1 MSSQGQEPRS
11 PQSYLPL
18 INKVDNVPLSFDFN
32 TLYRL
37 FLPND
42 SRPHGFMVQSTVER
56 LPWTL
61 DFRIDHA
68 ERVVQLLNSTVKDD
82 EDIGMTCTA
91 AFQRVV
97 DAAIASDS
105 FPSLNKLHSEH
116 FKIIGANHFVSIER
130 FPAPLFGISSRG
142 AHMTA
147 YVKTSEGMKIWVP
160 RRSAHLFTFPNLLDT
175 TVAGG
180 VKAEDSP
187 FDCIIAEATEEASL
201 PADFV
206 KENARAVGAVTYCSL
221 NKQKGTFFPTVLYV
235 YDLELPESIEPQPG
249 DDEVSGFKL
258 MSIDQVK
265 DAMLGEQFKPN
276 CVLVMLD
283 FFIRHNTIT
292 SENNDEY
299 LEIVTR
305 MRRHLPVPTSP
316 ERRFTVDEPGNT
328 SYLGFI
334 HCGRASFEPSFN
346 KSLGGD
352 YQTHEAYAVV
362 SCAASYFLFISST
375 MTAFVLKH
383 YRYTHLLR

>member
-1 MSSQGQEPRS
+1 MMSSQGQEPRS
-11 PQSYLPL
+11 TQSYLPL
-18 INKVDNVPLSFDFN
+18 INRVDNVPLSFDFN

-82 EDIGMTCTA
+82 EDTGMACTA

-221 NKQKGTFFPTVLYV
+221 NKQRGKFFPTVLYV

-283 FFIRHNTIT
+283 FFIRHNIIT

-316 ERRFTVDEPGNT
+316 ERR
-328 SYLGFI
+328 
-334 HCGRASFEPSFN
+334 
-346 KSLGGD
+346 
-352 YQTHEAYAVV
+352 
-362 SCAASYFLFISST
+362 
-375 MTAFVLKH
+375 
-383 YRYTHLLR
+383 

>member
-1 MSSQGQEPRS
+1 MAAQAKE
-11 PQSYLPL
+11 PQSHQGYLPL
-18 INKVDNVPLSFDFN
+18 INKVDNVPLDFDFN
-32 TLYRL
+32 TLYKL

-42 SRPHGFMVQSTVER
+42 VRPHGFMIASTVEC
-56 LPWTL
+56 LPWTP
-61 DFRIDHA
+61 DFHIDR
-68 ERVVQLLNSTVKDD
+68 EKRTVQLLSSAIKDD
-82 EDIGMTCTA
+82 ENPGKAYTA

-116 FKIIGANHFVSIER
+116 FRIIGANHFVSIER

-147 YVKTSEGMKIWVP
+147 YVQTSEGMKIWVP
-160 RRSAHLFTFPNLLDT
+160 RRSAHLFTLPNLLDT

-201 PADFV
+201 PAAFV

-235 YDLELPESIEPQPG
+235 YDLELPESIVPKPG
-249 DDEVSGFKL
+249 DDEVSGFEL
-258 MSIDQVK
+258 MTSDQVK

-283 FFIRHNTIT
+283 FFIRHNIMT

-316 ERRFTVDEPGNT
+316 ERR
-328 SYLGFI
+328 S
-334 HCGRASFEPSFN
+334 
-346 KSLGGD
+346 
-352 YQTHEAYAVV
+352 
-362 SCAASYFLFISST
+362 
-375 MTAFVLKH
+375 
-383 YRYTHLLR
+383 